1 MFTVFR
7 CFFAFFRFVFAFF
20 SLFFRFFFAFFSLF
34 STSFLHFQRSRSSG
48 HLRKKKKKNNAKT
61 KAEKKAK
68 TKQKKCKNEAKK
80 SEKKVKT
87 NSLFFFA
94 FGFVFLFYF
103 FLIEVWIGVCFF
115 FAFFF
120 FLLFS
125 NWGLDWVLFFFGLVF
140 AFFICLKFF
149 RSRLK
154 AFHKIITRWGCPVIS
169 YNWKTS
175 PCWYLILSHAHVDLI
190 HPPGYSASLARAN
203 PGWDVKRFEGFV
215 GDGSKPLRLRRIQ
228 ILNDFG
234 NFGNFQ

>member
-1 MFTVFR
+1 MR
-7 CFFAFFRFVFAFF
+7 K
-20 SLFFRFFFAFFSLF
+20 
-34 STSFLHFQRSRSSG
+34 QR
-48 HLRKKKKKNNAKT
+48 RKKKQKQSKKNAKT
-61 KAEKKAK
+61 K
-68 TKQKKCKNEAKK
+68 QKK

-87 NSLFFFA
+87 NSLLFLLLVLFFFC
-94 FGFVFLFYF
+94 FFVFCF

-115 FAFFF
+115 FCFF

-140 AFFICLKFF
+140 VFFICLKFF

>member
-1 MFTVFR
+1 
-7 CFFAFFRFVFAFF
+7 
-20 SLFFRFFFAFFSLF
+20 
-34 STSFLHFQRSRSSG
+34 
-48 HLRKKKKKNNAKT
+48 
-61 KAEKKAK
+61 
-68 TKQKKCKNEAKK
+68 
-80 SEKKVKT
+80 
-87 NSLFFFA
+87 
-94 FGFVFLFYF
+94 
-103 FLIEVWIGVCFF
+103 
-115 FAFFF
+115 
-120 FLLFS
+120 LL
-125 NWGLDWVLFFFGLVF
+125 FFGLVF

>member
-1 MFTVFR
+1 MDNKGNHPQKNEKQ
-7 CFFAFFRFVFAFF
+7 CENK
-20 SLFFRFFFAFFSLF
+20 
-34 STSFLHFQRSRSSG
+34 G
-48 HLRKKKKKNNAKT
+48 GKKSKNKAKKMQKQSK
-61 KAEKKAK
+61 KKAK
-68 TKQKKCKNEAKK
+68 RKWKQIVCFFLLL
-80 SEKKVKT
+80 V
-87 NSLFFFA
+87 LFFF
-94 FGFVFLFYF
+94 VFCF

-115 FAFFF
+115 LLF

-125 NWGLDWVLFFFGLVF
+125 NWGLDWVLFFFWLVF

-154 AFHKIITRWGCPVIS
+154 AFHKIITRWDCPVIS